1 MPISIVS
8 QVWSWIWLSREEW
21 EKIMHAFT
29 PEQSS
34 RAHQMCVNGHPN
46 THACLKI
53 VSDAHSHIMHITLRC
68 FAVQFSSIQYV
79 DSQSAPAFTVAQ
91 RMTWSMNWA

>member
-1 MPISIVS
+1 MRFFFSLPYYVCNSRIFMPISIVS
-8 QVWSWIWLSREEW
+8 QVWSWIWLSREEC

-46 THACLKI
+46 AHTRLLEDCL
-53 VSDAHSHIMHITLRC
+53 
-68 FAVQFSSIQYV
+68 
-79 DSQSAPAFTVAQ
+79 
-91 RMTWSMNWA
+91 